1 MNRASAK
8 PDLTIV
14 TLIHQSLRAD
24 AARLATAT
32 AELGPGDLQD
42 RLPGIQ
48 AFFGHYREQ
57 LTIHHQHEDQLF
69 FPALAAKV
77 GADKMH
83 LTELAGQHEAL
94 DTAVQAAGEGL
105 TALADPAADLAA
117 ARIRAASALSTMA
130 GLLAAHLTLEEQT
143 ALPLFE
149 SEMSAADYKRLEAR
163 ARKATPRPQAQFLI
177 PWIIAHAT
185 PQQRNALFKSAPP
198 LRLAHRLN
206 HRRYERLDQSLVP
219 AGLSTLRCNW
229 ILSGSTFVLP
239 TGVRRT

>member
-32 AELGPGDLQD
+32 AELGPGDRQD

-57 LTIHHQHEDQLF
+57 LTMHHQHEDQLF
-69 FPALAAKV
+69 FPALAAKA

-105 TALADPAADLAA
+105 TALGDPAADLAA
-117 ARIRAASALSTMA
+117 ARVRAASALSTMA

-149 SEMSAADYKRLEAR
+149 SHMSAADYKRLEAG
-163 ARKATPRPQAQFLI
+163 ARKASPRPQAQFLI

-185 PQQRNALFKSAPP
+185 PQQRDALFRSAPP
-198 LRLAHRLN
+198 LRLAHRLLLR
-206 HRRYERLDQSLVP
+206 RRYQRLDQSLLP
-219 AGLSTLRCNW
+219 AAERSRAG
-229 ILSGSTFVLP
+229 
-239 TGVRRT
+239 

>member
-1 MNRASAK
+1 MTRASAK

-32 AELGPGDLQD
+32 AELSPGDRQG

-57 LTIHHQHEDQLF
+57 LIMHHHHEDQLF

-77 GADKMH
+77 GAHRMH
-83 LTELAGQHEAL
+83 LAELAAQHEAL
-94 DTAVQAAGEGL
+94 DTAVQAADEGL

-117 ARIRAASALSTMA
+117 GRVRAASALSTMA

-149 SEMSAADYKRLEAR
+149 SDMPAADYKNLEAR

-185 PQQRNALFKSAPP
+185 PQQRSALFRSAPP
-198 LRLAHRLN
+198 LRLAHRLH
-206 HRRYERLDQSLVP
+206 HRRYQRLDQSLLP
-219 AGLSTLRCNW
+219 AAERCKA
-229 ILSGSTFVLP
+229 G
-239 TGVRRT
+239 

>member
-1 MNRASAK
+1 VNHASAK

-32 AELGPGDLQD
+32 VELSPGDRQD

-57 LTIHHQHEDQLF
+57 LTMHHQHEDQLF
-69 FPALAAKV
+69 FPALAAKA

-105 TALADPAADLAA
+105 TALGDPAADLAA
-117 ARIRAASALSTMA
+117 ARVRAASALSTMA

-149 SEMSAADYKRLEAR
+149 SHMSAADYKRLEAR

-185 PQQRNALFKSAPP
+185 PQQRDALFRSAPP
-198 LRLAHRLN
+198 LRLAHRLL
-206 HRRYERLDQSLVP
+206 HRRYQRLDQSLLP
-219 AGLSTLRCNW
+219 AAERSRLEL
-229 ILSGSTFVLP
+229 
-239 TGVRRT
+239 